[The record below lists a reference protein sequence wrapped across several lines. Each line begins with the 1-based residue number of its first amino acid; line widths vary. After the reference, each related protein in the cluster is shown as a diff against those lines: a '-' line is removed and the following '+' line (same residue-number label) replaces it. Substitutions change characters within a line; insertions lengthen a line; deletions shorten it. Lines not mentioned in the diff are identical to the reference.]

1 MAFTFDVNTIPAT
14 GAVTIFKLRTALL
27 VQLWTSQ
34 KDSDGTTFSNTGVQ
48 LTSGGSGANGLG
60 NTDAWFVVRD
70 PNSTR
75 SVCWQRGTSNS
86 LWRVKYSRSAGFVG
100 GSPSATQVPSATDE
114 AIIFGGGTDAAP
126 TFQQQWLNGTDNTY
140 RVNIIAGDATVG
152 YAFLMDSFVA
162 GTPGSTHVAIMLDVM
177 AAGSFPVADTDP
189 AVFYTTPVNGS
200 ANALSSDMYSN
211 ITQAKALMGAGA
223 FVGISALCVIDPSLN
238 VQNFPADNNSK
249 GVSTNAFSGED
260 AGIPLGW
267 GRGVGHAGP
276 NGFKGFSGLLR
287 WSGTFRANGDT
298 ISNTGV
304 ASRDKMWVN
313 GCLIPWDGSIPVL

>member
-126 TFQQQWLNGTDNTY
+126 TFQQQWTSGQDGNY

-152 YAFLMDSFVA
+152 YGFLMDAFVS
-162 GTPGSTHVAIMLDVM
+162 GSPSSTHVAIMLDVM

-189 AVFYTTPVNGS
+189 AVFYTTPVNGVTTALGS
-200 ANALSSDMYSN
+200 DTYANV
-211 ITQAKALMGAGA
+211 TQAKALMGAGA
-223 FVGISALCVIDPSLN
+223 FVGIHSITGNDPSLSI
-238 VQNFPADNNSK
+238 QCFPADASGK

-267 GRGVGHAGP
+267 GRSIAHAGP
-276 NGFKGFSGLLR
+276 NGFKGFSGMLR
-287 WSGTFRANGDT
+287 WSGTFRSNGDT
-298 ISNTGV
+298 ISNT
-304 ASRDKMWVN
+304 APSSRDKMWVN
-313 GCLIPWDGSIPVL
+313 GCLIPWDGSVPIF